1 MIARDT
7 RLTTQKDSHLM
18 PLNIRNELPADAS
31 AIESLT
37 IAAFK
42 DAPHTNG
49 AEQVIV
55 SGLRSAGQLT
65 LSLVVQEGE
74 DIVGHVAISPVTISG
89 GTAGWF
95 GLGPVSVLPGH
106 QRRGIGSQL
115 IEAALAE
122 LKQRGAGG
130 CVVLGDPAYY
140 GRFGFMATPRLVLPG
155 IPAEYFQAL
164 LLNGVWPEGDVAYHE
179 AFDATP

>member
-1 MIARDT
+1 MS
-7 RLTTQKDSHLM
+7 LK
-18 PLNIRNELPADAS
+18 IRNELPSDAP

-49 AEQVIV
+49 AEQAIV
-55 SGLRSAGQLT
+55 SALRSAGQLT
-65 LSLVVQEGE
+65 LSLVAQEGE
-74 DIVGHVAISPVTISG
+74 EIVGHVAISPVSISD
-89 GTAGWF
+89 GTPGWF
-95 GLGPVSVLPGH
+95 GLAPVSVSPAH

-122 LKQRGAGG
+122 LKNSGASG

-140 GRFGFMATPRLVLPG
+140 GRFGFAATPRLLLPG
-155 IPAEYFQAL
+155 IPAEYFHAL
-164 LLNGVWPEGDVAYHE
+164 LLNGVWPEGDVSYHE
-179 AFDATP
+179 AFNATP

>member
-1 MIARDT
+1 MS
-7 RLTTQKDSHLM
+7 LK
-18 PLNIRNELPADAS
+18 IRNELPADAS

-49 AEQVIV
+49 AEQAIV
-55 SGLRSAGQLT
+55 NALRHAGQLT
-65 LSLVVQEGE
+65 LSLVAQAGAE
-74 DIVGHVAISPVTISG
+74 IIGHVAISPVAMSD
-89 GTAGWF
+89 GTPGWF
-95 GLGPVSVLPGH
+95 GLAPVSVLPQH

-122 LKQRGAGG
+122 LKRRGAGG

-140 GRFGFMATPRLVLPG
+140 GRFGFMAMPRLVLPG

-164 LLNGVWPEGDVAYHE
+164 LLSGAWPEGDVTYHE
-179 AFDATP
+179 AFNATP